1 MMQDRNHIN
10 YALLTVTLYGIAMAY
25 LETAVV
31 IYLRELYYPGGFN
44 FPMKS
49 MPDNIT
55 LTEILREAATMIML
69 MTIGMLAGKKLKD
82 RIAWFIYCFAI
93 WDIFYYIFL
102 KLMIDWP
109 SSLMTWDIL
118 FLLPVIWSG
127 PVITPVIVSL
137 IMILFAL
144 QLLTNDHPMPFIRKN
159 LLFLVSGT
167 LLLFLAFIWDFSKYM
182 LQQYSFTDLFVSRTN
197 QIALQQYI
205 PQIFNWWLFI
215 FGSLLV
221 IVPLAL
227 RVFKIDSK
235 KRDA

>member
-1 MMQDRNHIN
+1 MQDRNHIN